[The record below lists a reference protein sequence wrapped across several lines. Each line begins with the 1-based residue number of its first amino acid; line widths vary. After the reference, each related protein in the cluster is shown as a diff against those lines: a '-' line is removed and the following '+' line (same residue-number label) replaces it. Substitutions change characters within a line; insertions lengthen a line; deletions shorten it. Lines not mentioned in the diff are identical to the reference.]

1 MSEKYLVGTG
11 NRISL
16 RDNDMMQVDIYVLWS
31 DNTWEILYSMTWPLG
46 SPAPLW
52 YNDNID
58 CNLEASIKT
67 VDLPNAFTRHTLK
80 NYINLIGIRK
90 EHNKERGIF
99 EGVVYALMANGTWKE
114 INRCTWTDTYRFPVS
129 YCNDDVIE
137 LSASYTMDDIRSII
151 YSQIDVLTMMEYM

>member
-16 RDNDMMQVDIYVLWS
+16 RDDDLMQVDIYVLWS

-46 SPAPLW
+46 SPAPL
-52 YNDNID
+52 YYGENIK
-58 CNLEASIKT
+58 CNLEATIKT
-67 VDLPNAFTRHTLK
+67 VDLPNGCTRHTLS

-99 EGVVYALMANGTWKE
+99 EGIVYVLMPNGTWEE
-114 INRCTWTDTYRFPVS
+114 INRCTWSDTSGFPIH
-129 YCNDDVIE
+129 YCDDDVIE
-137 LSASYTMDDIRSII
+137 LSDSYTI
-151 YSQIDVLTMMEYM
+151 YYL